1 MSRTAIFPG
10 SFDPMTTGHL
20 ALLERALPLFDRII
34 VAVGVNTGKQGFL
47 PVDERL
53 ERIRRA
59 VAQMPQVEVL
69 TYSCLTTDLCRQTG
83 AQFILRGVRDAADFA
98 YEQKIADINRL
109 VAPDIETVLL
119 LADPATAVISSSMVR
134 ELAAFGKDVSKYVV

>member
-1 MSRTAIFPG
+1 MPRTAIFPG

-109 VAPDIETVLL
+109 VAPDIETILL